1 MVNAIINLP
10 YNLKKECIFQKRNV
24 FEGYICFI
32 FLAFVLSFGV
42 TMLSCMAGNES
53 EAIKKSGIRGETKL
67 FLGENGSYLERN
79 PHFFVDFFPTH
90 SPFSPL
96 SVFNTEMISS

>member
-1 MVNAIINLP
+1 MYLP
-10 YNLKKECIFQKRNV
+10 KRSV

-53 EAIKKSGIRGETKL
+53 EAIKKSVIRDETKL
-67 FLGENGSYLERN
+67 FLGEMEVIWNGI
-79 PHFFVDFFPTH
+79 PIFFVDFFPTH
-90 SPFSPL
+90 SPFFPL
-96 SVFNTEMISS
+96 SVFDTKMISG

>member
-1 MVNAIINLP
+1 MYLP
-10 YNLKKECIFQKRNV
+10 KRSV

-32 FLAFVLSFGV
+32 FLAFVLFFLGGV

-67 FLGENGSYLERN
+67 FLGENGSYQEWN
-79 PHFFVDFFPTH
+79 PHFFVDFFPIH

-96 SVFNTEMISS
+96 SVFLTRK

>member
-1 MVNAIINLP
+1 MYLP
-10 YNLKKECIFQKRNV
+10 KRSD

-53 EAIKKSGIRGETKL
+53 EAIKKSVIRDETKL

-79 PHFFVDFFPTH
+79 PHFFCGFFPH
-90 SPFSPL
+90 SFPIFPL
-96 SVFNTEMISS
+96 SVFDTKMISG

>member
-1 MVNAIINLP
+1 MYLP
-10 YNLKKECIFQKRNV
+10 KRSD

-32 FLAFVLSFGV
+32 FLAFVLSFGI

-53 EAIKKSGIRGETKL
+53 EAIKKSGIQGEKNC
-67 FLGENGSYLERN
+67 FLGKMEVIWNGI
-79 PHFFVDFFPTH
+79 PIFFVDFFPTH

-96 SVFNTEMISS
+96 SVFDTKMISG

>member
-1 MVNAIINLP
+1 MYLP
-10 YNLKKECIFQKRNV
+10 KRSV

-32 FLAFVLSFGV
+32 FLAFVLFLGGV

-90 SPFSPL
+90 STFSPL
-96 SVFNTEMISS
+96 SVFDTEMISG

>member
-1 MVNAIINLP
+1 MYLP
-10 YNLKKECIFQKRNV
+10 KRSD

-53 EAIKKSGIRGETKL
+53 EAIKKSVIRGETKL

-90 SPFSPL
+90 SPIFPTL
-96 SVFNTEMISS
+96 CFLIQKW

>member
-1 MVNAIINLP
+1 MYLP
-10 YNLKKECIFQKRNV
+10 KNSV
-24 FEGYICFI
+24 FESYICFI

-42 TMLSCMAGNES
+42 TMLFCMVTMFSCMAGNES
-53 EAIKKSGIRGETKL
+53 EAIKKSGIRGETKQ

-79 PHFFVDFFPTH
+79 PHFSVDFFPTH

-96 SVFNTEMISS
+96 SVFGTKMISR

>member
-1 MVNAIINLP
+1 MYLP
-10 YNLKKECIFQKRNV
+10 KRSD

-79 PHFFVDFFPTH
+79 PHFFLWI
-90 SPFSPL
+90 FSPL
-96 SVFNTEMISS
+96 IPHFPHSLFLIRK

>member
-1 MVNAIINLP
+1 M
-10 YNLKKECIFQKRNV
+10 KKYMPL
-24 FEGYICFI
+24 EGLRWSRDSGSALCDT
-32 FLAFVLSFGV
+32 SQNSRSRTGWGG

-67 FLGENGSYLERN
+67 FLGENGSYQERN

-96 SVFNTEMISS
+96 SVF

>member
-1 MVNAIINLP
+1 MYLP
-10 YNLKKECIFQKRNV
+10 KRSD

-32 FLAFVLSFGV
+32 FLAFVLSVGV
-42 TMLSCMAGNES
+42 TMLSCRAGNES

-90 SPFSPL
+90 SPLSPL
-96 SVFNTEMISS
+96 SVFGTKMISG

>member
-1 MVNAIINLP
+1 MYLP
-10 YNLKKECIFQKRNV
+10 KRSD

-32 FLAFVLSFGV
+32 FLAFVLSFWV

-79 PHFFVDFFPTH
+79 PHFFFVDFFPTH

-96 SVFNTEMISS
+96 SFFDTEMISG

>member
-1 MVNAIINLP
+1 MYLP
-10 YNLKKECIFQKRNV
+10 KRSV

-53 EAIKKSGIRGETKL
+53 EAIKKSGIWGETKL
-67 FLGENGSYLERN
+67 FLGEK
-79 PHFFVDFFPTH
+79 
-90 SPFSPL
+90 
-96 SVFNTEMISS
+96 

>member
-1 MVNAIINLP
+1 MYLP
-10 YNLKKECIFQKRNV
+10 KRSV

-53 EAIKKSGIRGETKL
+53 EAIKKSGIWGETKL
-67 FLGENGSYLERN
+67 FLGKMEVIRNGIPIFLWI
-79 PHFFVDFFPTH
+79 
-90 SPFSPL
+90 FSPL
-96 SVFNTEMISS
+96 IPHFPHFLFLTRK

>member
-1 MVNAIINLP
+1 MYLP
-10 YNLKKECIFQKRNV
+10 KRSD

-32 FLAFVLSFGV
+32 FLAFVLSFGA

-53 EAIKKSGIRGETKL
+53 EAIKKSVIRDETKL

-96 SVFNTEMISS
+96 SVFDTEMISS

>member
-1 MVNAIINLP
+1 MYLP
-10 YNLKKECIFQKRNV
+10 KRSV

-32 FLAFVLSFGV
+32 FLAFVLFGGGNHAL
-42 TMLSCMAGNES
+42 LSGNES

-96 SVFNTEMISS
+96 SVFDTEMISG

>member
-1 MVNAIINLP
+1 MYLP
-10 YNLKKECIFQKRNV
+10 KRSD

-53 EAIKKSGIRGETKL
+53 EAIKKSVIRDETKL

-79 PHFFVDFFPTH
+79 PHFLWI
-90 SPFSPL
+90 FSPL
-96 SVFNTEMISS
+96 IPPFPHSLFLIRK

>member
-1 MVNAIINLP
+1 MYLP
-10 YNLKKECIFQKRNV
+10 KRSV

-32 FLAFVLSFGV
+32 FLAFVLSFGA

-67 FLGENGSYLERN
+67 IFGGNESYQERN
-79 PHFFVDFFPTH
+79 PHFFCGFFPYSFPIFPTL
-90 SPFSPL
+90 F
-96 SVFNTEMISS
+96 F

>member
-1 MVNAIINLP
+1 MYLP
-10 YNLKKECIFQKRNV
+10 KRSV

-42 TMLSCMAGNES
+42 AMLSCMAGNES
-53 EAIKKSGIRGETKL
+53 EAIKKSVIRDETKL

-79 PHFFVDFFPTH
+79 PHFLWI
-90 SPFSPL
+90 FSPL
-96 SVFNTEMISS
+96 IPHFSHSLFLIRE

>member
-1 MVNAIINLP
+1 MYLP
-10 YNLKKECIFQKRNV
+10 KRSD

-67 FLGENGSYLERN
+67 FLGENVKGTER
-79 PHFFVDFFPTH
+79 
-90 SPFSPL
+90 
-96 SVFNTEMISS
+96 SVYKALCLNIG

>member
-1 MVNAIINLP
+1 MYLP
-10 YNLKKECIFQKRNV
+10 KRSV

-53 EAIKKSGIRGETKL
+53 EAIKKSVIRDETKL
-67 FLGENGSYLERN
+67 FLGEMEVIWNGI
-79 PHFFVDFFPTH
+79 PIFCGFFPH
-90 SPFSPL
+90 SFPIFPTL
-96 SVFNTEMISS
+96 CF

>member
-1 MVNAIINLP
+1 
-10 YNLKKECIFQKRNV
+10 
-24 FEGYICFI
+24 
-32 FLAFVLSFGV
+32 
-42 TMLSCMAGNES
+42 MLSCMAGNES

-67 FLGENGSYLERN
+67 FLGENGSYQERN

-96 SVFNTEMISS
+96 SVF

>member
-1 MVNAIINLP
+1 
-10 YNLKKECIFQKRNV
+10 
-24 FEGYICFI
+24 
-32 FLAFVLSFGV
+32 
-42 TMLSCMAGNES
+42 MLSCIAGNES
-53 EAIKKSGIRGETKL
+53 EAIKKSGIRDETKL

-96 SVFNTEMISS
+96 SVF